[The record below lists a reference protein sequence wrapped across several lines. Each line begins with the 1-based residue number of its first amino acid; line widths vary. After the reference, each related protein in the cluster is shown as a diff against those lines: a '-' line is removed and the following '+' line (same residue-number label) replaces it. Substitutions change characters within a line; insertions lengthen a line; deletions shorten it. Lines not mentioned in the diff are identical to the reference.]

1 MDLKYLN
8 YDIEELIQ
16 DRSFILFIKRGQNI
30 KEWESFLKEHHD
42 FEEKASLARKIILSL
57 QEKEDV
63 VSKDEVDS
71 LWQNIDLFYS
81 QELQKKNKPN
91 SFRTILRYA
100 AVLILFLSI
109 FGVGNWYFLNKK
121 SKFHFADSEILN
133 EKNARLVLTNG
144 EAIDLKKKESK
155 ITINTA
161 NDVININSDTVI
173 PMSKAN
179 NSKTILQYN
188 EVVVPFGK
196 KSVIELED
204 GTKIWLNAGS
214 RFAFPTHFAGNK
226 REVFLDGEAFFDV
239 AHNEAKPFFVNTG
252 EVTIKVFGTRFDLSA
267 YKLDADITTVLEE
280 GKIAISRN
288 NTLSLTGKETIIT
301 PEHKA
306 VYNKA
311 LKTLIVKDEPDME
324 FYTAWIKGW
333 LPFSKESLFVVFNK
347 LQRYYNVKFI
357 YNESFSTDDL
367 ITGKLDLKNS
377 LSEVL
382 RTLSDLT
389 RISYRIENENIYIE
403 SKQK

>member
-1 MDLKYLN
+1 MDLKYLT

-16 DRSFILFIKRGQNI
+16 DRSFILFIKKGQNI

-42 FEEKASLARKIILSL
+42 FEEKASLARKIILNL

-63 VSKDEVDS
+63 VSKDEIDF
-71 LWQNIDLFYS
+71 LWQNIDQFYS
-81 QELQKKNKPN
+81 RELKNKKGSL
-91 SFRTILRYA
+91 SFRTIFRYA
-100 AVLILFLSI
+100 AIFILFLSVSGI
-109 FGVGNWYFLNKK
+109 VSWYAINKN
-121 SKFHFADSEILN
+121 SKFHFANSEILN
-133 EKNARLVLTNG
+133 EKNAQLMLANG

-155 ITINTA
+155 IIINSTD
-161 NDVININSDTVI
+161 DVININSDTI
-173 PMSKAN
+173 ISMPKADN
-179 NSKTILQYN
+179 GRAALLYN

-239 AHNEAKPFFVNTG
+239 AHNEAKPFFINTG
-252 EVTIKVFGTRFDLSA
+252 EVTIKVLGTRFDLSA

-288 NTLSLTGKETIIT
+288 NTLSLTEKETLIT

-324 FYTAWIKGW
+324 FYTAWIEGW

-357 YNESFSTDDL
+357 YGESFSTDDF

-403 SKQK
+403 STKK

>member
-30 KEWESFLKEHHD
+30 KEWESFMKEHHD

-63 VSKDEVDS
+63 VSKDEIDF
-71 LWQNIDLFYS
+71 LWQNIDQFYS
-81 QELQKKNKPN
+81 RELRNKKVSH
-91 SFRTILRYA
+91 SFRTIYRYA
-100 AVLILFLSI
+100 AIFILFLSVSGI
-109 FGVGNWYFLNKK
+109 VSWYFINKN
-121 SKFHFADSEILN
+121 SKFHFANSEILN
-133 EKNARLVLTNG
+133 EKNAQLMLANG

-155 ITINTA
+155 IIINTA
-161 NDVININSDTVI
+161 DDVININSDTI
-173 PMSKAN
+173 ISMPKADN
-179 NSKTILQYN
+179 GRATLLYN

-214 RFAFPTHFAGNK
+214 RFAFPTHFTGNK
-226 REVFLDGEAFFDV
+226 REVFLDGEAFFAV

-252 EVTIKVFGTRFDLSA
+252 EVTIKVLGTRFDLSA

-324 FYTAWIKGW
+324 FYTAWIEGW